1 MRCFLL
7 PCFDMVCCGA
17 SGHRSPSLRTS
28 RRWSTRQG
36 SKTDGQHFRQGQQIE
51 DAVECE
57 HQRRRHHHERA
68 EDDLGGEFAPAAG
81 LGRPDRSHF
90 PLTGE
95 FPRRAAVQG
104 FPRRQRLAGLEG
116 SRSRAVGDL
125 RENLSQRRVLGSSF
139 AQDALTR
146 ANLEF
151 QQEKDKVEAES
162 FLQELELSHMIA
174 TEEFEA
180 RRGEFQTT
188 IYELNLQ
195 ADIATKLATAATS
208 QLGANARLKAELDA
222 KNAAGTGQ
230 FLGKLLGFALGT
242 GGASLIPASVGM
254 F

>member
-1 MRCFLL
+1 MGSIFGKGSKSKM
-7 PCFDMVCCGA
+7 PSSANISAGGITT
-17 SGHRSPSLRTS
+17 SGQKTISAESSPL
-28 RRWSTRQG
+28 RQG
-36 SKTDGQHFRQGQQIE
+36 LVGRIAATFPEQANF
-51 DAVECE
+51 
-57 HQRRRHHHERA
+57 
-68 EDDLGGEFAPAAG
+68 LAG
-81 LGRPDRSHF
+81 LRSKVS
-90 PLTGE
+90 PGVSAL
-95 FPRRAAVQG
+95 RAS
-104 FPRRQRLAGLEG
+104 RLAGLEG

-188 IYELNLQ
+188 IDELNLQ

-230 FLGKLLGFALGT
+230 FLGKLLGFALAPAT